1 MAVPEVNEKLLREL
15 EAMGFP
21 SARATRALQGSG
33 NASIEAAIDW
43 IIDHG
48 NDPDVDEMPRVSI
61 DLDVRSPE
69 PCFVTEEM
77 KKKARQLRPEE
88 KNSPRER
95 EKERIR
101 AGKELLEAERIA
113 EEIERR
119 RFLASRKA
127 EKEEEKRARER
138 VLQKLRN
145 DKLERRQK
153 LEVSSDSLMSSKHT
167 LPLGETKM
175 NAHVYSAAKAE
186 QMRECLRS
194 IRRNHKGDDAR
205 VRRAFQTLLTYIGNV
220 ARNPEVEKF
229 RRIRLSNPVFQER
242 VGALEGGVEFLELCG
257 FRKTEGLEFLFLPR
271 DKVDMGVL
279 HSAGSQLKSAL
290 TNPYFGLL

>member
-77 KKKARQLRPEE
+77 KKKARQLRDCARNNRPEE

-119 RFLASRKA
+119 RFFSDLNVVTLSFTLSHFLSRYNFFRLICYQLLGVT
-127 EKEEEKRARER
+127 ESRER
-138 VLQKLRN
+138 GGKEG
-145 DKLERRQK
+145 ERK
-153 LEVSSDSLMSSKHT
+153 SPS
-167 LPLGETKM
+167 ET
-175 NAHVYSAAKAE
+175 E
-186 QMRECLRS
+186 
-194 IRRNHKGDDAR
+194 
-205 VRRAFQTLLTYIGNV
+205 
-220 ARNPEVEKF
+220 
-229 RRIRLSNPVFQER
+229 ER
-242 VGALEGGVEFLELCG
+242 
-257 FRKTEGLEFLFLPR
+257 
-271 DKVDMGVL
+271 
-279 HSAGSQLKSAL
+279 
-290 TNPYFGLL
+290 